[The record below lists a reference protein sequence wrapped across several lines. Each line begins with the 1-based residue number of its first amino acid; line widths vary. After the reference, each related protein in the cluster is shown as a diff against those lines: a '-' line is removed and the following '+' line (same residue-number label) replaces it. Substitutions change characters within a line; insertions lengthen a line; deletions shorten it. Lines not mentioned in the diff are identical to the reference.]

1 MIGSTSQSSRGTHN
15 SKRSQTSR
23 EEAKLAVKKDEEG
36 GLEKTEFGQ
45 NSVGKRRVGIQIS
58 TLCELLDCKEEELY
72 DSDFSDS
79 SFDPAIEMME
89 NSSADSN
96 SVQCI
101 ITNIV

>member
-1 MIGSTSQSSRGTHN
+1 M
-15 SKRSQTSR
+15 
-23 EEAKLAVKKDEEG
+23 AVKKDEEG

-45 NSVGKRRVGIQIS
+45 NSVGKRIVGIQIS

-72 DSDFSDS
+72 DSDFSDL

-89 NSSADSN
+89 NSSN
-96 SVQCI
+96 SVQCT